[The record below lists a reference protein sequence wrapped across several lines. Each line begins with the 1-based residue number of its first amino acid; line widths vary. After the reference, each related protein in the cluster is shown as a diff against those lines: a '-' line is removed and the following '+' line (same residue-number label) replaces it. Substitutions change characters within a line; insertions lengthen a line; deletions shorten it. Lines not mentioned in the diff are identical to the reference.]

1 MYFLG
6 RWVPMDVMNAIFVL
20 WLVAAVTVAVLM
32 FFLHRR
38 GRSKKGKA
46 MPPGYFPRGKRRRR
60 QAR

>member
-20 WLVAAVTVAVLM
+20 WLVAAAVLAALM

-38 GRSKKGKA
+38 GRSTKDKS
-46 MPPGYFPRGKRRRR
+46 MPSGHSHRGKRRRR
-60 QAR
+60 KR